1 MACDSRYH
9 QYAGVFVGHAD
20 YLCTRSPA
28 GIPHI
33 GVSEVATVPTS
44 PATGSPESVEVVSV
58 AMGQWAVAAA
68 PARIRTLLGSC
79 VGVVLYDRVSKLG
92 GLAHVVLPAARGPVD
107 HPGKYADTAIPAVIA
122 ELERRLGSRIRVRLT
137 AKLVGG
143 ASMFQV
149 DTPADSTLNI
159 GRRNQE
165 AIEAILDELKIPIL
179 ARDLGGTTGRRLTLD
194 TVSGIV
200 AIKVPGGRDYE
211 I

>member
-1 MACDSRYH
+1 M
-9 QYAGVFVGHAD
+9 
-20 YLCTRSPA
+20 P
-28 GIPHI
+28 
-33 GVSEVATVPTS
+33 TVPNPSATS
-44 PATGSPESVEVVSV
+44 PADSPEVVPV

-68 PARIRTLLGSC
+68 PARMRTLLGSC
-79 VGVVLYDRVSKLG
+79 VGVVLYDRTSKLG
-92 GLAHVVLPAARGPVD
+92 GLAHVVLPSARGPVD

-122 ELERRLGSRIRVRLT
+122 EFERRLGSRVRIRLT
-137 AKLVGG
+137 AKLAGG

-149 DTPADSTLNI
+149 DASADSTLNI

-165 AIEAILDELKIPIL
+165 AIERILDELRIPIL

-200 AIKVPGGRDYE
+200 AIKVPGGADYE